1 MTNEEL
7 VGLKTVDP
15 KTGTLKYYR
24 DDYNYERQGD
34 VYIMDLDGD
43 GQITADGDRTVI
55 GNANP
60 DFFGGFGSTLYWKGL
75 MLNAV
80 FSYSVGGDRF
90 WDEEKK

>member
-43 GQITADGDRTVI
+43 GQITADGDR
-55 GNANP
+55 
-60 DFFGGFGSTLYWKGL
+60 K
-75 MLNAV
+75 
-80 FSYSVGGDRF
+80 SVV
-90 WDEEKK
+90 